1 MGENLALT
9 TLEWMGKKTTL
20 FVLIL
25 VVPSM
30 ILYSLMNNGPFVA
43 FWYVE
48 ARAAFFILYPA
59 GILTLW
65 SAAYAG
71 VLLYHLVRRIPAKLR
86 SLLGAILIF
95 WLTWDVWR
103 TLFILLDQCGG
114 WAGFVSML
122 DMSWTEDD
130 FVYSR
135 EYIMERF
142 GHLLEDVP

>member
-1 MGENLALT
+1 MDEVQTLT
-9 TLEWMGKKTTL
+9 PLGWMGKKTTL

-25 VVPSM
+25 VVPT
-30 ILYSLMNNGPFVA
+30 IVLYSLMSGVFSA

-48 ARAAFFILYPA
+48 ARTAFFLLYPT

-71 VLLYHLVRRIPAKLR
+71 VLLYHIVRRVPAKLS
-86 SLLGAILIF
+86 SLLGAFFIF
-95 WLTWDVWR
+95 WLTWNVWR
-103 TLFILLDQCGG
+103 ILLVILDQCGG

-142 GHLLEDVP
+142 GHLLEDDP

>member
-1 MGENLALT
+1 MDEVQTLT
-9 TLEWMGKKTTL
+9 PLGWMGKKTTL

-30 ILYSLMNNGPFVA
+30 ILYSLMSGVFSA
-43 FWYVE
+43 FWSVE
-48 ARAAFFILYPA
+48 ARTAFFLLYPT

-71 VLLYHLVRRIPAKLR
+71 VLLYHIVRRVPAKLS
-86 SLLGAILIF
+86 SLLGAFFIF
-95 WLTWDVWR
+95 WLTWNVWR
-103 TLFILLDQCGG
+103 ILLVILDQCGG

-130 FVYSR
+130 FIYSR

-142 GHLLEDVP
+142 GHLLEDDP

>member
-48 ARAAFFILYPA
+48 A
-59 GILTLW
+59 
-65 SAAYAG
+65 
-71 VLLYHLVRRIPAKLR
+71 
-86 SLLGAILIF
+86 
-95 WLTWDVWR
+95 
-103 TLFILLDQCGG
+103 
-114 WAGFVSML
+114 
-122 DMSWTEDD
+122 
-130 FVYSR
+130 
-135 EYIMERF
+135 
-142 GHLLEDVP
+142 